1 MKRGSRHSPEHAE
14 LAVLLRDLR
23 LEAGLS
29 QAEVAERLGDRPQ
42 SYVSA
47 VEVGQRGIDLV
58 QVRELIQLYGVDLVA
73 FAQRFEERMQT
84 RESERRPPRRRRSS

>member
-14 LAVLLRDLR
+14 LALLLRDLR

-29 QAEVAERLGDRPQ
+29 QDEVAVRLGDRPQ